1 MNEYENETIEKKI
14 NDLIEISSNSKDEL
28 IVNMSTKFL
37 KFQIYICLGVLKRG
51 PPMYL

>member
-1 MNEYENETIEKKI
+1 MNEYKNETIEKKI

-37 KFQIYICLGVLKRG
+37 KFIKEDHPEFFL
-51 PPMYL
+51 